1 MKDFDIYF
9 LCNYNVSMK
18 TNIVTIG
25 NSQGI
30 RIPKILLE
38 QSKLSGE
45 VELEVKGESIVI
57 SPSRK
62 PRQGWAEQFRK
73 ALEENPEEDEELF
86 GEDVTNRFDE
96 EEWEW

>member
-1 MKDFDIYF
+1 
-9 LCNYNVSMK
+9 MK
-18 TNIVTIG
+18 TSIVTIG

-45 VELEVKGESIVI
+45 VELEVRGESII
-57 SPSRK
+57 IKPARK
-62 PRQGWAEQFRK
+62 PREGWAEQFQK
-73 ALEENPEEDEELF
+73 ALAENSEDEELF
-86 GEDVTNRFDE
+86 GENITNRFDE

>member
-1 MKDFDIYF
+1 
-9 LCNYNVSMK
+9 MK

-25 NSQGI
+25 NSKGV

-45 VELEVKGESIVI
+45 VELEVRGESIII
-57 SPSRK
+57 SPSKKSREGWDEAFQKAK
-62 PRQGWAEQFRK
+62 PD
-73 ALEENPEEDEELF
+73 EDEII
-86 GEDVTNRFDE
+86 GGDVQNDFDE

>member
-1 MKDFDIYF
+1 
-9 LCNYNVSMK
+9 MK

-45 VELEVKGESIVI
+45 VELEVKGASIVI

-62 PRQGWAEQFRK
+62 PREGWKEMFQAAFESGEMDDADEFADWEK
-73 ALEENPEEDEELF
+73 ASLTDFE
-86 GEDVTNRFDE
+86 E

>member
-1 MKDFDIYF
+1 
-9 LCNYNVSMK
+9 MK

-38 QSKLSGE
+38 QSKLTKE
-45 VELEVKGESIVI
+45 VELEVRGESIVI
-57 SPSRK
+57 SPARK
-62 PRQGWAEQFRK
+62 PREGWAEQFQQ
-73 ALEENPEEDEELF
+73 ALNENAEDEELF
-86 GEDVTNRFDE
+86 GENISNRFDE